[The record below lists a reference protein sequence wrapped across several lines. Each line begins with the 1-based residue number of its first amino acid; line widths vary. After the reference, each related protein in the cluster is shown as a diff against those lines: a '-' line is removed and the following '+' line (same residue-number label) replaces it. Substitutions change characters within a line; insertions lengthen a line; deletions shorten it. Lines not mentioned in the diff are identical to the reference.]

1 MYPTQ
6 YRSAQCCARCRNH
19 DVVLPLKGHKRYC
32 PYKCCVCDK
41 CRLTLE
47 RQKVMAAQTAMR
59 RAQDLDRERFGPPQ
73 STNIHPTPSAD
84 VQETSYSGQYT
95 TSMIQSKVSVPFK
108 EDSSLNKSS
117 EMWSSICLL
126 LNWFGLPF
134 HSTPLMH
141 LLLKELSSDPKEV
154 YEKYKQSEN
163 ELKLSLPV
171 TGESATF
178 DRWNPWSIPALPLD
192 LYRTRL
198 HYHSY
203 SLPTYLSDVE
213 QQESVL
219 SCADTKQWTTNRSMS
234 LAHGSD
240 VNKNT

>member
-1 MYPTQ
+1 MYQTQ
-6 YRSAQCCARCRNH
+6 FRSAQCCARCRNH

-73 STNIHPTPSAD
+73 STNNIHTTPSSSD
-84 VQETSYSGQYT
+84 VEQTSYSGQYT

-134 HSTPLMH
+134 HSTPLIH

-154 YEKYKQSEN
+154 YEKYKQSEE

-171 TGESATF
+171 RGELSVPSATF
-178 DRWNPWSIPALPLD
+178 DRWNPWAIPALPLD
-192 LYRTRL
+192 VYRTRL

-203 SLPTYLSDVE
+203 LPTYLSDVE

-219 SCADTKQWTTNRSMS
+219 SCADAKQWS
-234 LAHGSD
+234 LAH

>member
-1 MYPTQ
+1 MYGTQ
-6 YRSAQCCARCRNH
+6 LRSAQCCARCRNH

-59 RAQDLDRERFGPPQ
+59 RAQDLDRERFGPLQ
-73 STNIHPTPSAD
+73 STKIQPTPTIE
-84 VQETSYSGQYT
+84 VEQTSYLSQDT
-95 TSMIQSKVSVPFK
+95 TCMIQSKVSVPFK

-126 LNWFGLPF
+126 LNWCRLPY
-134 HSTPLMH
+134 HSTPLIH

-154 YEKYKQSEN
+154 YEKYKESEN

-171 TGESATF
+171 TGDTL
-178 DRWNPWSIPALPLD
+178 DRWKPWTFSTLPLREPLD
-192 LYRTRL
+192 LYRTQYLTPMGL

-203 SLPTYLSDVE
+203 LPTYLSDVK
-213 QQESVL
+213 QQGSVL
-219 SCADTKQWTTNRSMS
+219 SYETTTLGHNSP
-234 LAHGSD
+234 D
-240 VNKNT
+240 VNKNP